1 VTALSGRLRR
11 LFWKVRPPVLALG
24 GGGARGFAHL
34 GVLQAFEEAGIR
46 PRRIAGTSAG
56 AVVGAMYLAYGS
68 VDAVKQKWKAAFDE
82 ELIPTIEAFSRE
94 EDKGAQEHF
103 LLQAA
108 RRIRDRVVISLAV
121 NRSTVLDGSALK
133 GALDFLIPDIQIG
146 DLPGRFVAVAT
157 DLETGEEVRLA
168 TGSLRTMVLASS
180 SIPGLV
186 PPVQVDDRLLVD
198 GGVVAEVPVAA
209 ATMLGRPVLAVDVAM
224 QMPAYRGDRLVL
236 ETMARTGLM
245 TSRLLRVFQLRDADV
260 VLDPHLG
267 PISWSEWDHFDDL
280 VSKGYRAAS
289 TLLGLV

>member
-1 VTALSGRLRR
+1 MTALSSRLRR

-24 GGGARGFAHL
+24 GGGARGFAHI
-34 GVLQAFEEAGIR
+34 GVLQALSEAGVR

-68 VDAVKQKWKAAFDE
+68 VESIKDRWKAAFDE
-82 ELIPTIEAFSRE
+82 GLIPSIEAFSRE
-94 EDKGAQEHF
+94 DDKGAQEHF

-133 GALDFLIPDIQIG
+133 GALDFLLPDIDIE
-146 DLPGRFVAVAT
+146 DLPGQFVAVAT
-157 DLETGEEVRLA
+157 DLETGEEVRLRA
-168 TGSLRTMVLASS
+168 GRLRTMVLASS

-186 PPVQVDDRLLVD
+186 PPVEVESRLLVD

-209 ATMLGRPVLAVDVAM
+209 ATTLGRPVLAVDVAM
-224 QMPAYRGDRLVL
+224 EMPAYRGDRLVL

-245 TSRLLRVFQLRDADV
+245 TSGLLRGFQLREADL
-260 VLDPHLG
+260 VLGPDVG
-267 PISWSEWDHFDDL
+267 PISWSEWDHFDEL
-280 VSKGYRAAS
+280 VNKGYQAAS
-289 TLLGLV
+289 ALLGRS